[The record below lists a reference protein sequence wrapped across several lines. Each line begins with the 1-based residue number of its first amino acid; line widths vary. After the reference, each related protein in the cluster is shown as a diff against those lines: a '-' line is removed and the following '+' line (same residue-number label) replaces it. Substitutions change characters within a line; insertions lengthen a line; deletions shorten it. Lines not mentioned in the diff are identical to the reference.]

1 MMALPPLGTLRA
13 FEAAARLASFT
24 RAAAEL
30 HLTPSAVSHRI
41 KALEQQLDVRLF
53 ERSGRS
59 LVTLTREGSLLA
71 ERVAS
76 AFELLAEATAELA
89 RARRTMLTV
98 SVLPS
103 FAARW
108 LMPRIGRFLDRQPG
122 LDLNIRSSTAHADFV
137 RDGVDF
143 AIRFGAGHW
152 PEQRADL
159 FMHDV
164 LFPVCSPRLFGARM
178 PASIAELERQ
188 PWLES
193 DPEGWARWFAAAGVP
208 MPRRKRRLDFGDAS
222 LALQAAIDGTG
233 VAMARR
239 SIAERD
245 LATGALVRLFPRIG
259 APSQYSYY
267 FVWPERVALS
277 PPALAFRAWLEEEAR
292 TAATPPQRKRIAS
305 RKASA

>member
-1 MMALPPLGTLRA
+1 MTALPPLGSLRA

-24 RAAAEL
+24 RAATEL

-59 LVTLTREGSLLA
+59 LVTLTREGGLFA
-71 ERVAS
+71 ARVAA
-76 AFELLAEATAELA
+76 AFALLAEATAELA
-89 RARRTMLTV
+89 RARRNMLTV

-137 RDGVDF
+137 RDGVDL

-152 PEQRADL
+152 EGQHAEL

-164 LFPVCSPRLFGARM
+164 LFPVCSPHLFGSRLPM
-178 PASIAELERQ
+178 DIGELERQ

-193 DPEGWARWFAAAGVP
+193 DPEGWERWFAAAGVP

-222 LALQAAIDGTG
+222 LALQAAIDGSG
-233 VAMARR
+233 IAMARR
-239 SIAERD
+239 SIAGRD
-245 LATGALVRLFPRIG
+245 LATGALVRLFPRVG

-267 FVWPERVALS
+267 FVRPERVALS
-277 PPALAFRAWLEEEAR
+277 PPALAFRAWIEEEAR
-292 TAATPPQRKRIAS
+292 AAATSPRRSRIAS